1 MNNNLKNQMKNL
13 AEYSD
18 TPLLSQ
24 WVPKIIPILENIL
37 ISDSLEEEDKEVLQ
51 IAINYFKLHHI

>member
-1 MNNNLKNQMKNL
+1 MSLRKQMKNL

-24 WVPKIIPILENIL
+24 WVPKIIPLLEKILTENEL
-37 ISDSLEEEDKEVLQ
+37 SEEDKEVLQ
-51 IAINYFKLHHI
+51 IAITYFKLHHI

>member
-1 MNNNLKNQMKNL
+1 MSLRKQMRNL

-24 WVPKIIPILENIL
+24 WVPKIIPLLEKLLSENEL
-37 ISDSLEEEDKEVLQ
+37 SEEDKEVLQ

>member
-1 MNNNLKNQMKNL
+1 MSLKNQMKNL

-24 WVPKIIPILENIL
+24 WVPKIIPILEKIL
-37 ISDSLEEEDKEVLQ
+37 IQDTTTKEEKETIQ
-51 IAINYFKLHHI
+51 IALNYFKLHHI